1 MRSISLFLYIFLA
14 GIIFT
19 SCEKKDVPLGLP
31 EYENHYYAA
40 YIPNN
45 NTAVVVQRTQAA
57 LLKFPVQFYSAYTRS
72 YDAVGYYAVV
82 TTGISNPAVIGQD
95 FNIVDKD
102 GNTLTPGDSSRY
114 SITFPNAARVLDTIY
129 VKLLNSTVPGTRKM
143 EVQIQEHIADQYD
156 VDIFSTAFRRPVEI
170 R

>member
-1 MRSISLFLYIFLA
+1 MKTINYFIAIVFC
-14 GIIFT
+14 GIGFA

-45 NTAVVVQRTQAA
+45 NSNVVVQRNQTA
-57 LLKFPVQFYSAYTRS
+57 LVKFPVQFYSAYSRS
-72 YDAVGYYAVV
+72 YDAIAYYSIV
-82 TTGISNPAVIGQD
+82 TTGITAPAVLGQD
-95 FNIVDKD
+95 FNIVDKN

-114 SITFPNAARVLDTIY
+114 SITYPKAERYLDTIY
-129 VKLLNSTVPGTRKM
+129 IKLLNNPTPGTRKM
-143 EVQIQEHIADQYD
+143 EIQIQEHKTDQYY